1 MLTPF
6 EYHGKTALITGA
18 SSGIGAEFARAL
30 AQRGMNQ
37 VLVARSEDKL
47 RALRTEV
54 LQKHPDLRVEVV
66 TADLS
71 QAGAGAGVH
80 AKTEQ
85 LGLTVDLLVNN
96 AGFGTMGAFGTLPWE
111 RERDEIMVN
120 VVGLVELTR
129 LFLPGMLAR
138 GGSGVINVAS
148 LAAFQPFP
156 YMAVYGA
163 TKAFVLSFSEALAA
177 ECGERGLRV
186 LALCPGPVETPFFD
200 HVPPDVL
207 RSRDTPE
214 HVVMAGLQAFDRGRA
229 YHIPRMRDY
238 LLAQGSRLLPRFVL
252 PRVLARRMK
261 RRASS

>member
-6 EYHGKTALITGA
+6 EYRGRTALITGA

-54 LQKHPDLRVEVV
+54 LQKHADLRVEVV

-71 QAGAGAGVH
+71 QRGAGAGVH
-80 AKTEQ
+80 ARTEQ

-120 VVGLVELTR
+120 VVGVVELTR

-138 GGSGVINVAS
+138 GGGVINVAS
-148 LAAFQPFP
+148 VAAFQPFP

-177 ECGERGLRV
+177 ECRDRGVRI

-200 HVPPDVL
+200 HVPPTDVL
-207 RSRDTPE
+207 RSRDTPQ
-214 HVVMAGLQAFDRGRA
+214 HVVMAGLKAFDGGRG
-229 YHIPRMRDY
+229 YYIPRMRDY
-238 LLAQGSRLLPRFVL
+238 VLAQMSRLLPRFVL
-252 PRVLARRMK
+252 PKVLARRMK
-261 RRASS
+261 QRGSS